1 MHHLDRKMPECHG
14 AQFQELPNAFD
25 GDSERVV
32 GRYWTTIKEFVC
44 PLINGRALRRAAAS
58 MTRKLECKAPKTIAL
73 IHERTLFLFGA
84 IRMKG
89 VRSDNACIVSS
100 NQLSLHIPHLCDMEV
115 EVNRTELIGAIRT
128 DAELARR
135 NAELASDAL
144 FYEITAGVRGSD
156 PVRISGLR
164 TFKLREQRAVA
175 AGNPKRVRPL
185 QLGFRRELV

>member
-1 MHHLDRKMPECHG
+1 
-14 AQFQELPNAFD
+14 
-25 GDSERVV
+25 
-32 GRYWTTIKEFVC
+32 
-44 PLINGRALRRAAAS
+44 
-58 MTRKLECKAPKTIAL
+58 
-73 IHERTLFLFGA
+73 
-84 IRMKG
+84 
-89 VRSDNACIVSS
+89 
-100 NQLSLHIPHLCDMEV
+100 MEV